1 MNKRSEKR
9 SILLVDDEYDN
20 NSIFT
25 ISLQDAGFEVD
36 AYNDPKLA
44 LSAFRPDYLIVRL
57 ILILLAREF

>member
-1 MNKRSEKR
+1 MDLKLNKRSAKK
-9 SILLVDDEYDN
+9 SILLVDDERDN

-44 LSAFRPDYLIVRL
+44 LSAFRPDYYDLLRL
-57 ILILLAREF
+57 L